1 MLYVICCMLCILGC
15 WCHLGGVLGGHW
27 GHLGRLWGYL
37 GLCRGHLGTTLGGLG
52 RYLGTP
58 WGLGFMVWGFGNS
71 THTLLKCKNRYRLT
85 PVQRKRSHEKRRC
98 SQALKPHTLGTCQVR
113 SRITPVQPIRFLA
126 MLLIE
131 KRLSPTSRTIKQTL
145 GKQRIS

>member
-85 PVQRKRSHEKRRC
+85 PVQRKRSHEKTKMFSSIETTYLRNMP
-98 SQALKPHTLGTCQVR
+98 SSLSHYTCAANSLSGHAADRKKV
-113 SRITPVQPIRFLA
+113 ITDIQNH
-126 MLLIE
+126 
-131 KRLSPTSRTIKQTL
+131 
-145 GKQRIS
+145 